1 MLLDNKGGTTE
12 ASGGVRK
19 AICLYMSGSGGARP
33 QCSARGTGAG
43 AGVHIC
49 RAPQQDSDTGRLGR
63 MYHMTA
69 KDLWES
75 AVASQRPY
83 FPPTYEQDGFI
94 HLTSDPA
101 LLLTV
106 ANHFYTSSPHKDWV
120 VLTLDPSRLTAKV
133 VFEAAAPVGATPTFT
148 TASDAAPAN
157 PVAAVGSAGAA
168 AGEQAA
174 AQAPPATATTAGS
187 TVEQAAAVVGGA
199 SSAVAGEQAE
209 SKPVL
214 FPHLY
219 GTIDYDAVI
228 ATVQM
233 VRDKDSGAF
242 LAIPGLA

>member
-1 MLLDNKGGTTE
+1 
-12 ASGGVRK
+12 
-19 AICLYMSGSGGARP
+19 
-33 QCSARGTGAG
+33 
-43 AGVHIC
+43 
-49 RAPQQDSDTGRLGR
+49 
-63 MYHMTA
+63 MTA

-101 LLLTV
+101 LLLT
-106 ANHFYTSSPHKDWV
+106 DWV

-148 TASDAAPAN
+148 TAPDAAPAN
-157 PVAAVGSAGAA
+157 PVAAAGSAGAA
-168 AGEQAA
+168 TGEELA
-174 AQAPPATATTAGS
+174 AQAPPPATATTAGS
-187 TVEQAAAVVGGA
+187 TVEQAAAVVGGVIRA
-199 SSAVAGEQAE
+199 AAGEQAE